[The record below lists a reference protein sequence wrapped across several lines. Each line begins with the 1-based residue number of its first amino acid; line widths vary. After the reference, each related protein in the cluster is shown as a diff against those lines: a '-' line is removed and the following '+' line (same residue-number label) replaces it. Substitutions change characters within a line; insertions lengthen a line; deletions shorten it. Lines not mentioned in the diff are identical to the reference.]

1 MSGGL
6 GKTMRRAALL
16 ERTRRRSASEIRPV
30 SLARSFPSTG
40 HKSPLTLFTTRRED
54 SAPNHVESLPPHTEV
69 TSRCEDGA
77 TARVRSSRRLERRNN
92 EETNLTTSTTADPFP
107 AAARDHLFLT
117 PSAKLHHSP
126 AATLRVSL
134 GSLILRQKSG
144 RIAKLS
150 NRPPRASVAAL
161 PEMS

>member
-54 SAPNHVESLPPHTEV
+54 SAPNHVEPLPPQTEV
-69 TSRCEDGA
+69 TSRREDGA
-77 TARVRSSRRLERRNN
+77 TARVRSSRRLERRNKGTRC
-92 EETNLTTSTTADPFP
+92 E
-107 AAARDHLFLT
+107 LT
-117 PSAKLHHSP
+117 PLQTRLLPPPESTLFSPHLTSYITRPTPHHICHARESHST
-126 AATLRVSL
+126 AEVWEDC
-134 GSLILRQKSG
+134 Q
-144 RIAKLS
+144 
-150 NRPPRASVAAL
+150 AL
-161 PEMS
+161 